1 VGHFQKSDSVRER
14 SAHPPTTDIEH
25 PDLHVGF
32 VPILLQK
39 SVAPMGGRPF
49 RYERPALIG
58 RR

>member
-1 VGHFQKSDSVRER
+1 M
-14 SAHPPTTDIEH
+14 SAIGGEADIEH
-25 PDLHVGF
+25 SEFDVCWG
-32 VPILLQK
+32 PILLQK